1 MAGDALL
8 RDADGTGLAPV
19 SDLEQERHQH
29 PGDGLVKVEPL
40 ENLVQDALRLRLV
53 VVVQCREKRAT
64 NSLRPRS
71 TGSSSTRPPTTSC
84 RARSARRAAATH
96 AAR

>member
-19 SDLEQERHQH
+19 SDLEQERHQ

-53 VVVQCREKRAT
+53 VVVQCLEKRGT